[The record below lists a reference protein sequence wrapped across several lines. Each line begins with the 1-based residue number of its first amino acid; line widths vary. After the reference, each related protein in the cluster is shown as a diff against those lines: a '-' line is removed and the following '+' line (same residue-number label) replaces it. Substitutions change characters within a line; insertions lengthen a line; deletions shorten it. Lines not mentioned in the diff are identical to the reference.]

1 MQGRISVILYL
12 ALLYVLKSKPK
23 ENNLTNI
30 LDAEP
35 DHIQQPKLQNHVVEI
50 TRVIHRLLILEPDNP
65 GAISLHND
73 FLDTLH
79 NRFYGHEGWQ
89 SEWHKPR
96 HAHLL
101 HGQGFQDDDVPGQN
115 DDNGWDEDGN
125 KESDDEY
132 EEGHQQDCD
141 EGHHQAYDDD
151 GQQGQGNHEHQGW
164 SGHQHHGDG
173 GHQDWDE
180 NQGSQDDGHHER
192 QDWDTVLNELH
203 L

>member
-1 MQGRISVILYL
+1 MKTRFRMSLMMSLLTKSLTSKRIYYNFSVNISKRTIATVSSVSFSLVCRSFMQGRISVILYL

-101 HGQGFQDDDVPGQN
+101 HGQGFQDHDVTSQK
-115 DDNGWDEDGN
+115 DDNGGDEWSN
-125 KESDDEY
+125 KES
-132 EEGHQQDCD
+132 
-141 EGHHQAYDDD
+141 
-151 GQQGQGNHEHQGW
+151 
-164 SGHQHHGDG
+164 
-173 GHQDWDE
+173 
-180 NQGSQDDGHHER
+180 
-192 QDWDTVLNELH
+192 
-203 L
+203 